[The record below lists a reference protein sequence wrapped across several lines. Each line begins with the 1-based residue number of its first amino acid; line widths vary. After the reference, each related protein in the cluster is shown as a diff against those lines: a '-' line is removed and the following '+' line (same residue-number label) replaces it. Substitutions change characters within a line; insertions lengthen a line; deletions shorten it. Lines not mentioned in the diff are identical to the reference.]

1 MRKLDES
8 FTSVVKDMDECVK
21 ISSIRTKPIENANEV
36 NKFDKSGHSK
46 SFILST
52 EFLST
57 SDGIRSEKL
66 GLRSV
71 GSSTN
76 IGFDK
81 SKLSIKL
88 FDRALPRTPLEQL
101 SVLNQTIISNNLHA
115 HSKVQ
120 GRYHRGNSNDADEDL
135 NDEDTADTLALRN
148 NLNARILTEGKSG
161 LFNDKIEQF
170 NNDKNKSF
178 CNGNTS
184 MTSNRPTVREFQM
197 ASYRMT
203 TEGMPQGPKNYFTT
217 ELHSPKPKD
226 NSLDDIN
233 DILFDDLSHDEGS
246 NSRDLDETAK
256 IPAKDYIEIT
266 EAFERNELR
275 NPMAGDTTMSPDHRL
290 FSRGNEEEE
299 NGDYIDLL
307 ANDEVT
313 HVTNMNENI
322 KHVRLMSMEDR
333 PATTRDPME
342 AITKA
347 IFEHSVDTVVRL
359 LKTYPEVV
367 NQQDSLGNT
376 PLMLATKLSY
386 KHLDYFPIVKTL
398 LAHGADPKIKD
409 PNGWSCLDEVVCQS
423 DVMLLS
429 VLFDNLTSLKKKK
442 LAKQQEKLMNIL
454 KLTPD
459 FYLEMKWDFESSI
472 IPFFSR
478 LAPSDTFKI
487 WKYDK
492 YLRMDSTLAGFKRLS
507 IKRRDMSLIFNP
519 DVKMP
524 DNYKAAACL
533 FNVNRTKKQFTNPLQ
548 DVDIEEKKYM
558 MYDMLKA
565 DPLQGTF
572 NIKGCNWQENKGFF
586 GNNSNQ
592 KVGDWDS
599 RRFDFKLDMEYAV
612 FKKSKTFF
620 KDTYENYKTKVMNA
634 KAMPAQKVF
643 NKDAREIL
651 TQLKQRNGFKS
662 PTSAKSSKF
671 FASPKQDD
679 KKQPPKDPQDKQYLK
694 IDTVNLDTFE
704 NASVTEKKQEAS
716 IWLAKNFPMKFDT
729 LLPVVKF
736 LSNGNNLLQRVESLL
751 SRDEVKGLISENA
764 FPVKIQVPITLSI
777 KANVTITK
785 YELIQNPNVR
795 ELFFI
800 PEGYKYIDRKEAQKT
815 LQRTKKRMV
824 LVNVLT

>member
-1 MRKLDES
+1 MRKVDES
-8 FTSVVKDMDECVK
+8 FTSVAKDFDECVK

-36 NKFDKSGHSK
+36 NKFGGSNYSK
-46 SFILST
+46 SFIIST
-52 EFLST
+52 DDRST
-57 SDGIRSEKL
+57 LDSGKSEKL
-66 GLRSV
+66 GARSF

-76 IGFDK
+76 LGFDK

-101 SVLNQTIISNNLHA
+101 SSLNQTIISNNLHA

-120 GRYHRGNSNDADEDL
+120 GKYHRQNSQDADEDL
-135 NDEDTADTLALRN
+135 HDEDMADTMALRN
-148 NLNARILTEGKSG
+148 NLNAKILTEAKAG
-161 LFNDKIEQF
+161 LFNDKIVQF
-170 NNDKNKSF
+170 NDDKNKSF
-178 CNGNTS
+178 SAGNVS
-184 MTSNRPTVREFQM
+184 MTSGRPTVREFQL

-217 ELHSPKPKD
+217 EIHSPKPKD

-233 DILFDDLSHDEGS
+233 DILFDDLSHDERY
-246 NSRDLDETAK
+246 NSDDLDETAK

-275 NPMAGDTTMSPDHRL
+275 NPMIGDTTLSPDHRL

-299 NGDYIDLL
+299 NCDYIDLL
-307 ANDEVT
+307 ANDEANKST
-313 HVTNMNENI
+313 HITNLQDNT

-347 IFEHSVDTVVRL
+347 LFEHSVDTVVRL
-359 LKTYPEVV
+359 VKTYPEII
-367 NQQDSLGNT
+367 NQQDALGNT

-386 KHLDYFPIVKTL
+386 RHLDYFPIVKAL

-429 VLFDNLTSLKKKK
+429 VLFDHLTNLKRKK
-442 LAKQQEKLMNIL
+442 LAKQQEKLIEIL

-519 DVKMP
+519 DIPMQG
-524 DNYKAAACL
+524 DYKAAASL
-533 FNVNRTKKQFTNPLQ
+533 FNVNRTKRQFTNPLQ

-572 NIKGCNWQENKGFF
+572 NIRGCNWQENKGFF
-586 GNNSNQ
+586 GNNTNQ
-592 KVGDWDS
+592 KIGDWDS

-620 KDTYENYKTKVMNA
+620 KDTYEHYKTKVMNA
-634 KAMPAQKVF
+634 KALPQQKVF

-651 TQLKQRNGFKS
+651 SQLKQRNGLKSATNAKS
-662 PTSAKSSKF
+662 PKNFNFAK
-671 FASPKQDD
+671 PHDD
-679 KKQPPKDPQDKQYLK
+679 KKQDSDKQHLR
-694 IDTVNLDTFE
+694 INTVNLDTFE
-704 NASVTEKKQEAS
+704 NASVTEKKAEAS

-751 SRDEVKGLISENA
+751 SRDEVKSLISESA

-777 KANVTITK
+777 KANITITK
-785 YELIQNPNVR
+785 YEIIQNPNVR